1 MRSSTPA
8 GLTVTRS
15 RKSPG
20 VANNTSAVSERSS
33 SVAWSSTLRNT
44 SSVSGVLVTTW
55 LNW

>member
-1 MRSSTPA
+1 M
-8 GLTVTRS
+8 TRS